1 MLGSEVYVCY
11 KKSQLVCKQIAYKP
25 AVLDCFP
32 RVRNTEDSILV
43 QNVPK
48 FFLPMGAAIEAWPQ
62 RFKGTEQ
69 SYSARPFSTCVFT
82 DEVICYISD

>member
-11 KKSQLVCKQIAYKP
+11 KKSQLVCKRIAYKP

-32 RVRNTEDSILV
+32 QVKNTEDSILV

-48 FFLPMGAAIEAWPQ
+48 FFLPMGATIEAWPE
-62 RFKGTEQ
+62 RCKGTEK
-69 SYSARPFSTCVFT
+69 SAGARTFSTCVFT
-82 DEVICYISD
+82 DEVIII